1 MKTILSA
8 ALLSMTA
15 LGAMAQDVVIVGE
28 IHDNPT
34 HHATQAEIV
43 AQVAPKALVFEMLTP
58 DQAKAITPE
67 NREDEARLKDALEWE
82 SSGWPDFSMYY
93 PIFAA
98 APKARV
104 YGGQVPRDVAR
115 AAFENGIATGFSG
128 DPDTYGL
135 TDALPEAQQNTREAM
150 QLAAHC
156 DALPAEM
163 LPGMVAIQ
171 RLRDAELAHGVVQ
184 AMQDTGGPVA
194 LITGNG
200 HARKDWGVPSYL
212 QRVASDLEVHV
223 IGQTEDGA
231 SLEGGFDEMRS
242 APAVARED
250 PCAAFTGNG

>member
-1 MKTILSA
+1 MKTLVTA

-15 LGAMAQDVVIVGE
+15 FGALAQDVVIVGE

-34 HHATQAEIV
+34 HHATQAEVVSQI
-43 AQVAPKALVFEMLTP
+43 APKAVVFEMLTP
-58 DQAKAITPE
+58 EQAKAITPD
-67 NREDEARLKDALEWE
+67 NRGDQARLSVALDWE
-82 SSGWPDFSMYY
+82 NSGWPDFSMYY

-98 APKARV
+98 APEARI
-104 YGGQVPRDVAR
+104 YGAQVPRDVAR
-115 AAFENGIATGFSG
+115 AAFENGITEGFSA

-135 TDALPEAQQNTREAM
+135 TEPLPEAQQTKREAM

-184 AMQDTGGPVA
+184 AMQDTGGPVV

-200 HARKDWGVPSYL
+200 HARKDWGVPFYL
-212 QRVASDLEVHV
+212 NRVAPDLRVHV

-242 APAVARED
+242 APVVERDD
-250 PCAAFTGNG
+250 PCAAFTGSG